1 MVIFIDLVE
10 LFNFKNIFGL
20 FFENINLFSYKFSL
34 HPYVKLI
41 RTEEITHKKAV
52 DNISLM
58 SLRLNFGKNSCEL
71 NHREYEN
78 LYTYGKVKVNIN
90 LSICCQSLIVDKC
103 LHLLSYS
110 YHFKVSML

>member
-34 HPYVKLI
+34 HPLVKLI
-41 RTEEITHKKAV
+41 RTQEITCKKV
-52 DNISLM
+52 GDNISFM

-71 NHREYEN
+71 NQREYEN
-78 LYTYGKVKVNIN
+78 LSTYAKVKVNKN
-90 LSICCQSLIVDKC
+90 LCICCQSLIVEKC
-103 LHLLSYS
+103 LHILSYS
-110 YHFKVSML
+110 YHFRVSKL